1 MEPLDP
7 THAGVMTLGDHLEEL
22 RRRLLWAIV
31 VPVPIAIAAFVWAEP
46 IRDVLCEPA
55 MQALRAHDLPAQL

>member
-31 VPVPIAIAAFVWAEP
+31 VLVPIAIAAFVWAEP